1 MSKTSKA
8 KKTATKKTTKKP
20 KKETKK
26 KATKPKK
33 TLAKKPTPAKKPKK
47 ARSKKPKKVPAKKP
61 KTTRAKKTP
70 KTTKTSVEV
79 IEKHMEKRLAKMRNE
94 RRLPPKV
101 LNELSTKI
109 KEHALTKKE
118 FDEICDNVIA
128 SYEMSLVEPG
138 EAVGTVA
145 AQSIGE
151 PGTQMTLRTFHYA
164 GVAEL
169 SVTQGLP
176 RLIEIVDARNNPSTP
191 TMKIHLAQE
200 IAGDRNEAK
209 RIARDI
215 EMVLVESVASNVSID
230 LLRQAIDIRLDPEL
244 MEDKGL
250 TVESVAEAIQA
261 KIKAKGEVE
270 TGNNVIFVYPANDT
284 LADLQR
290 LSEKIREVRVKG
302 INDVTHVVIRKE
314 SGGYVLHTE
323 GSNLQDA
330 LEIEGIDSH
339 KVYTN
344 NLREIYQVLGIEAT
358 RNAIIKEAMSVLN
371 EQGMDVDVRHI
382 ILVADMMTAD
392 GAIRQIG
399 RHGISGSK
407 NSALARA
414 AFEVTI
420 KHLLGA
426 GIAGTKDPLR
436 GITENV
442 ILGQLIPLGTGSIDL
457 LMTPSRSSK
466 RKK

>member
-1 MSKTSKA
+1 MS
-8 KKTATKKTTKKP
+8 KKTTKKSTV
-20 KKETKK
+20 KKT
-26 KATKPKK
+26 APKK
-33 TLAKKPTPAKKPKK
+33 TSKKKEAPKK
-47 ARSKKPKKVPAKKP
+47 TTTKKAAEEKP
-61 KTTRAKKTP
+61 KTEAKKTTAP
-70 KTTKTSVEV
+70 KEASSA
-79 IEKHMEKRLAKMRNE
+79 IAKHMEKRFEKIHEE
-94 RRLPPKV
+94 RRLPPSVLEELQTKV
-101 LNELSTKI
+101 SNLEV
-109 KEHALTKKE
+109 TKKE
-118 FDEICDNVIA
+118 FDTICDNVIE
-128 SYEMSLVEPG
+128 SYERSLVEPG

-191 TMKIHLAQE
+191 TMKIHMTKEL
-200 IAGDRNEAK
+200 AGDRNEAK
-209 RIARDI
+209 AIARNI
-215 EMVLVESVASNVSID
+215 EMVLVESVASNISID
-230 LLRQAIDIRLDPEL
+230 LLRPAIDIRFDPEL

-250 TVESVAEAIQA
+250 TVEAVGEAIQE

-270 TGNNVIFVYPANDT
+270 PGDNMIFVHPANES
-284 LADLQR
+284 LAELQK

-302 INDVTHVVIRKE
+302 ISDVTHVVIRKE
-314 SGGYVLHTE
+314 SDGYVLYTE

-330 LEIEGIDSH
+330 LEVEGVNPHRI
-339 KVYTN
+339 YTN
-344 NLREIYQVLGIEAT
+344 NLREIFQVLGIEAT
-358 RNAIIKEAMSVLN
+358 RNAIIQEAMNVLN

-392 GAIRQIG
+392 GTIRQIG

-426 GIAGTKDPLR
+426 GIAGTRDPLR

-442 ILGQLIPLGTGSIDL
+442 ILGQLIPLGTGAIDL
-457 LMTPSRSSK
+457 LMNPQIPTPPKK
-466 RKK
+466 RKKSKA

>member
-1 MSKTSKA
+1 M
-8 KKTATKKTTKKP
+8 
-20 KKETKK
+20 
-26 KATKPKK
+26 
-33 TLAKKPTPAKKPKK
+33 
-47 ARSKKPKKVPAKKP
+47 
-61 KTTRAKKTP
+61 
-70 KTTKTSVEV
+70 
-79 IEKHMEKRLAKMRNE
+79 
-94 RRLPPKV
+94 
-101 LNELSTKI
+101 
-109 KEHALTKKE
+109 
-118 FDEICDNVIA
+118 
-128 SYEMSLVEPG
+128 
-138 EAVGTVA
+138 
-145 AQSIGE
+145 QSIGE

-191 TMKIHLAQE
+191 TMKIHMKPD
-200 IAGDRNEAK
+200 ISGDRNEARK
-209 RIARDI
+209 IARNI

-230 LLRQAIDIRLDPEL
+230 LLRPAIDIRFDPEL
-244 MEDKGL
+244 MDDKDL
-250 TVESVAEAIQA
+250 TVEAVAEAIQD
-261 KIKAKGEVE
+261 KIKGKGEVE
-270 TGNNVIFVYPANDT
+270 PGDNMIYVYPANES
-284 LADLQR
+284 LAELQK

-314 SGGYVLHTE
+314 SDGYVLYTE

-330 LEIEGIDSH
+330 LEVEGVNPHRI
-339 KVYTN
+339 YTN
-344 NLREIYQVLGIEAT
+344 NLREIFQVLGIEAT
-358 RNAIIKEAMSVLN
+358 RNAIIQEAMSVLN

-392 GAIRQIG
+392 GTIRQIG

-442 ILGQLIPLGTGSIDL
+442 ILGQLIPLGTGAIDL
-457 LMTPSRSSK
+457 LMNPQIPTPSKK
-466 RKK
+466 RTKTKA

>member
-1 MSKTSKA
+1 MSKSTKSKKSTTKSKASTKPKAKPKA
-8 KKTATKKTTKKP
+8 KKPASTAETSSATTTTKAAAKTT
-20 KKETKK
+20 
-26 KATKPKK
+26 
-33 TLAKKPTPAKKPKK
+33 
-47 ARSKKPKKVPAKKP
+47 
-61 KTTRAKKTP
+61 
-70 KTTKTSVEV
+70 TSVLD
-79 IEKHMEKRLAKMRNE
+79 KHMGKRFETMREE

-101 LNELSTKI
+101 MTELVTKVSN
-109 KEHALTKKE
+109 LGVTKKE
-118 FDEICDNVIA
+118 FDDICDNVVD
-128 SYEMSLVEPG
+128 SYERSLVEPG

-191 TMKIHLAQE
+191 TMKIYLDTD
-200 IAGDRNEAK
+200 IASNRNDAR

-244 MEDKGL
+244 IEDKGL
-250 TVESVAEAIQA
+250 TVEIVAMAIEE
-261 KIKAKGEVE
+261 KIKGKGEVE
-270 TGNNVIFVYPANDT
+270 PGENVIFVYPANDT
-284 LADLQR
+284 LAELQR

-314 SGGYVLHTE
+314 SDGYVLYTE

-330 LEIEGIDSH
+330 LEIDGVNPH
-339 KVYTN
+339 KIYTN

-392 GAIRQIG
+392 GNIRQIG

-442 ILGQLIPLGTGSIDL
+442 IIGQLIPLGTGSIDL
-457 LMTPSRSSK
+457 MMNPHVQVTQ
-466 RKK
+466 KKKTTK